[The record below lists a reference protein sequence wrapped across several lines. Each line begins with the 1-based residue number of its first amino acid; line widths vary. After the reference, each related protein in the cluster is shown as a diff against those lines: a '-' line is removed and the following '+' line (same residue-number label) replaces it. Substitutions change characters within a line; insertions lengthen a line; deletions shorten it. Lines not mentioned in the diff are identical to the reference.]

1 MSIVNG
7 FSDPAADII
16 AKLAFS
22 NAVRTAVSRFFFVR
36 LVVLEGFTVSQH
48 TDSEFGTAISG
59 LIGVVLLIAVI
70 YFLTV
75 ARFQSGSDVGTSE
88 QIAARL
94 APVGVVNTD
103 AAAVAAV
110 PAAAAAGAETSA
122 ADEGPG
128 VATYTKACMAC
139 HATGV
144 AGAPKLGDKAAWEPR
159 LAQGLDGLLNTAVN
173 GKGAMPP
180 RGTCMDCSDDE
191 LMAVIEYMVSKVQ

>member
-1 MSIVNG
+1 M
-7 FSDPAADII
+7 
-16 AKLAFS
+16 
-22 NAVRTAVSRFFFVR
+22 
-36 LVVLEGFTVSQH
+36 SQH
-48 TDSEFGTAISG
+48 TDSEFGTSISG

-75 ARFQSGSDVGTSE
+75 AQFQTGSDAGTPE
-88 QIAARL
+88 QIAARI

-110 PAAAAAGAETSA
+110 PAATSA
-122 ADEGPG
+122 GGETAAVDEGPG
-128 VATYTKACMAC
+128 VATYTKICMAC
-139 HATGV
+139 HATGT
-144 AGAPKLGDKAAWEPR
+144 AGAPMLGDKAAWEPR
-159 LAQGLDGLLNTAVN
+159 LAQGLDGLLTTAVN

>member
-1 MSIVNG
+1 M
-7 FSDPAADII
+7 
-16 AKLAFS
+16 
-22 NAVRTAVSRFFFVR
+22 
-36 LVVLEGFTVSQH
+36 SQH

-59 LIGVVLLIAVI
+59 LIGVVLLLAVI

-75 ARFQSGSDVGTSE
+75 AQFQSGSDAGTPE

-103 AAAVAAV
+103 AASVAPV
-110 PAAAAAGAETSA
+110 PAAPAAGGEATV

-128 VATYTKACMAC
+128 VAIYTKTCMAC

-144 AGAPKLGDKAAWEPR
+144 AGAPMLGDKAAWEPR
-159 LAQGLDGLLNTAVN
+159 IAQGLDGMLNTAVN

-180 RGTCMDCSDDE
+180 RGTCMDCSDDD
-191 LMAVIEYMVSKVQ
+191 LMTVIEYMVSKIQ